1 MRRAFVILL
10 CIFSLFVKAQ
20 TLSSVVYPQAT
31 CNAVTCP
38 AFTSVKSH
46 ITASYVDT
54 LTETLYVGG
63 VFRQMQSTTRRGLAA
78 INGATGTL
86 LSFNVNVDT
95 TGCVYAI
102 AKVGDTLFIGGRFS
116 KVNNVAR
123 VNFAAIRIST
133 GALLPSFALGVG
145 TTSDTVF
152 AINYYRN
159 RIYIGGRFNTV
170 FGQSRTNIAKVS
182 RTGAVLT
189 GAPNPGIVR
198 KISSYNAR
206 IVAIADV
213 VGESSVIR
221 IDTNFASGFATI
233 FSTTQSTSAYP
244 QYVQDFAIR
253 GDSVYVVGTFFCIDN
268 VISTYYNFVASNIN
282 TGVERT
288 WGVHLPVGSSYN
300 LEYSPK
306 NHFRIEYYRDSL
318 YVGVRDGEEKLTNF
332 HKLVVFHYRGNQV
345 RILKTYPSNQPGLQG
360 NFFVDLLIGNAR
372 MYEIDKYALHTAFPN
387 GSHYCNIY
395 SWCLQIPATPA
406 TALGPPTVC
415 PDDTNWY
422 YMPFNAAY
430 STYTWYSTD
439 PNLILTPNGDSC
451 RAITTPVF
459 VYGQV
464 RVRGQSSCNIL
475 TVNESVRTVTDF
487 PLPSVNAGSSD
498 SLTCSTTMIVQHGSC
513 IPAPVSWIWSGPAA
527 SNADSVYVTV
537 PGTYI
542 LQCVSIDGCRG
553 RDTVQIG
560 IDTIPPPITPYGSV
574 PQLTCVNTS
583 IQLNAASLYPGDS
596 LRWTTG
602 TGSFPNPVTIT
613 QPGSVFLTVVDLNNG
628 CNAQDTISVAQ
639 NVVQPTGAST
649 VSDTLFT
656 CAVDSILLTATSPGP
671 NVVFI
676 WMDASLMH
684 YPNPFYAIVS
694 GAYSAMA
701 IDTLNGCVT
710 TLLPEIL
717 NSWTTPPNLTLP
729 SDSFNITC
737 SSDSALLVANSLT
750 TSATFL
756 WTDSSSF
763 TGGNPSYVTT
773 QGVYYCVLTDT
784 LNGCVTVDSAYVGF
798 TPLLLVNGVNDTAIC
813 NGSGAVLNVTPVGG
827 TSPFQYAWNNG
838 GGNSALVTVYPSDT
852 LQYIVAV
859 VDGVGCSGFDTV
871 VVNVPDPISDSVL
884 SFQPCDPN
892 QPTGQIQIYPSGGAP
907 PFQYSSDNGLTW
919 QPSNIFP
926 GLTYGNY
933 QFVIQDALGCTHTTT
948 GDIDTNSLSPS
959 PDFIVSTSPELGDTI
974 VLVDIS
980 NPRPDSVVWD
990 FPLGTVV
997 TDSSMYAPVIVPADT
1012 GNFTMTMHAWYGT
1025 CEVVYTRLINIHPFD
1040 SLGAQPWR
1048 TNAIDSLIVY
1058 PNPNSGTFTT
1068 LVHLQ
1073 SKQNFVILVTDANG
1087 LEHSRVQV
1095 SDADEWTGT
1104 ISVSNP
1110 VPGNYILRV
1119 IAEYDTAAIPF
1130 VISQ

>member
-1 MRRAFVILL
+1 MRRALVILL
-10 CIFSLFVKAQ
+10 SIFSLCMRAQ

-63 VFRQMQSTTRRGLAA
+63 VFRKIGSNTRYGLAA
-78 INGATGTL
+78 LNGATGVL
-86 LSFNVNVDT
+86 LNFNAAVDS

-102 AKVGDTLFIGGRFS
+102 AKVGDTLFIGGRFN

-159 RIYIGGRFNTV
+159 RIYIGGRFTTV

-189 GAPNPGIVR
+189 GAPSIGVVR
-198 KISSYNAR
+198 KLRAHNSR
-206 IVAIADV
+206 MLLIADNS
-213 VGESSVIR
+213 GESSFYK
-221 IDTNFASGFATI
+221 IDSVFTNAPVNI
-233 FSTTQSTSAYP
+233 LSTSTSSPGAE
-244 QYVQDFAIR
+244 QYLQDFVTR
-253 GDSVYVVGTFFCIDN
+253 GDTAYIVGSFSEINGIGYQNSVVVNVVTTVKRSWSFVLPVSGMGYHVDSRFCIE
-268 VISTYYNFVASNIN
+268 F
-282 TGVERT
+282 
-288 WGVHLPVGSSYN
+288 
-300 LEYSPK
+300 
-306 NHFRIEYYRDSL
+306 YRDSL
-318 YVGVRDGEEKLTNF
+318 YVGVADGATYTTGNHCIYVL
-332 HKLVVFHYRGNQV
+332 HYRRATYRV
-345 RILKTYPSNQPGLQG
+345 LKTYASNQPGLQG
-360 NFFVDLLIGNAR
+360 NFNVDLLIGNAR
-372 MYEIDKYALHTAFPN
+372 MYEIDKFAYHTSFPN

-395 SWCLQIPATPA
+395 SWCLKVPLNCNSMNGMNPI
-406 TALGPPTVC
+406 C
-415 PDDTNWY
+415 PDDTVWY
-422 YMPFNAAY
+422 YTIPESYY
-430 STYTWYSTD
+430 SNYVWTSTS
-439 PNLILTPNGDSC
+439 PNVVLYPYGDSC
-451 RAITTPVF
+451 LLVTTPAF
-459 VYGQV
+459 SG
-464 RVRGQSSCNIL
+464 
-475 TVNESVRTVTDF
+475 TVTINLRGETSCGIQNQNAIF
-487 PLPSVNAGSSD
+487 RNLTPLPVPVVDAGLPD
-498 SLTCSTTMIVQHGSC
+498 TLTCATTSLVVQGNC
-513 IPAPVSWIWSGPAA
+513 IPAPLLWNWTGPAN
-527 SNADSVYVTV
+527 SSADTV
-537 PGTYI
+537 IATTPGTYY
-542 LQCVSIDGCRG
+542 LQCTNIQGCRKK
-553 RDTVQIG
+553 DSVAIS
-560 IDTIPPPITPYGSV
+560 IDTIPPSITPYGSV

-613 QPGSVFLTVVDLNNG
+613 QPGSVFLTVVNLNNG
-628 CNAQDTISVAQ
+628 CDAQDTITVTQ
-639 NVVQPTGAST
+639 NIVLPTGSATS
-649 VSDTLFT
+649 SDTLFT
-656 CAVDSILLTATSPGP
+656 CAVDSIFLTATSPGP

-676 WMDASLMH
+676 WIDTSLMH
-684 YPNPFYAIVS
+684 YPNPFYATQS

-701 IDTLNGCVT
+701 IDTLNGCTSTPAFV
-710 TLLPEIL
+710 IL

-750 TSATFL
+750 ASATFQ

-763 TGGNPSYVTT
+763 NGGNPSYVTA
-773 QGVYYCVLTDT
+773 QGVYYCVVTDT

-813 NGSGAVLNVTPVGG
+813 YGSGAVLNVAPVGG
-827 TSPFQYAWNNG
+827 TAPFQYAWNNG

-871 VVNVPDPISDSVL
+871 HVNVPDPITDSVL

-919 QPSNIFP
+919 QSSNIFP

-933 QFVIQDALGCTHTTT
+933 QFVIQDALGCTHNTT

-990 FPLGTVV
+990 FPFGTLV
-997 TDSSMYAPVIVPADT
+997 TDSAMYAPVIVPGDT
-1012 GNFTMTMHAWYGT
+1012 GNFTITMHAWYGT
-1025 CEVVYTRLINIHPFD
+1025 CEVVYTRLINVHPFD
-1040 SLGAQPWR
+1040 SLGAQPWG
-1048 TNAIDSLIVY
+1048 TNAIDSLVVY
-1058 PNPNSGTFTT
+1058 PNPNSGVFTT
-1068 LVHLQ
+1068 HVHLQ

-1087 LEHSRVQV
+1087 LEHARIQV

-1104 ISVSNP
+1104 VSVSNP

-1119 IAEYDTAAIPF
+1119 IAEYDTAAIQF

>member
-1 MRRAFVILL
+1 MRRALVILL
-10 CIFSLFVKAQ
+10 SIFSLCVRAQ

-63 VFRQMQSTTRRGLAA
+63 VFRKIGSNTRYGLAA
-78 INGATGTL
+78 LNGATGVL
-86 LSFNVNVDT
+86 LNFNVAVDS

-102 AKVGDTLFIGGRFS
+102 AKVGDTLFIGGRFN

-123 VNFAAIRIST
+123 TNFAAIRIST

-159 RIYIGGRFNTV
+159 RIYIGGRFTTV

-189 GAPNPGIVR
+189 GAPSLGVVR
-198 KISSYNAR
+198 KMRAHYSR
-206 IVAIADV
+206 MLVIADSAL
-213 VGESSVIR
+213 ESTFRR
-221 IDTNFASGFATI
+221 IDTVFTNAPVSI
-233 FSTTQSTSAYP
+233 LSTSTSSPGAE
-244 QYVQDFAIR
+244 QKLQDFVTR
-253 GDSVYVVGTFFCIDN
+253 GDTAYIVGTFSEINGIGYQNSVVVNVVTKVKRSWSFALPVAYPYYDVDSRFCIE
-268 VISTYYNFVASNIN
+268 F
-282 TGVERT
+282 
-288 WGVHLPVGSSYN
+288 
-300 LEYSPK
+300 
-306 NHFRIEYYRDSL
+306 YRDSL
-318 YVGVRDGEEKLTNF
+318 YVGVADGATTAYGHHCIYVL
-332 HKLVVFHYRGNQV
+332 HYRRATYRV
-345 RILKTYPSNQPGLQG
+345 LKTYDSDQSGLQG
-360 NFFVDLLIGNAR
+360 NFNVDLLIGNAR
-372 MYEIDKYALHTAFPN
+372 MYEIDKFSYHTSFPN

-395 SWCLQIPATPA
+395 SWCLKVPINCGS
-406 TALGPPTVC
+406 LIGPYPLC
-415 PDDTNWY
+415 PDDTV
-422 YMPFNAAY
+422 
-430 STYTWYSTD
+430 WYSV
-439 PNLILTPNGDSC
+439 TPQSYYSNYLWSSDTSSVVLVSYGDSC
-451 RAITTPVF
+451 LVITTPAF
-459 VYGQV
+459 VNGQFTMG
-464 RVRGQSSCNIL
+464 VRGETSCGVQNQNPSSRVIGSL
-475 TVNESVRTVTDF
+475 PV
-487 PLPSVNAGSSD
+487 PLVNAGSSD
-498 SLTCSTTMIVQHGSC
+498 TLTCSISMLVQHGSC
-513 IPAPVSWIWSGPAA
+513 IPAPVSWNWSGPAT
-527 SNADSVYVTV
+527 SNADSVYVTS
-537 PGTYI
+537 PGTYV

-560 IDTIPPPITPYGSV
+560 IDTVPPSITPYGSV

-628 CNAQDTISVAQ
+628 CDAQDTITVTQ
-639 NVVQPTGAST
+639 NIVQPTGSAAT
-649 VSDTLFT
+649 SDTLFT
-656 CAVDSILLTATSPGP
+656 CAVDSIFLTATSPGP

-676 WMDASLMH
+676 WIDTSLMH
-684 YPNPFYAIVS
+684 YPNPFYATQS

-701 IDTLNGCVT
+701 IDTLNGCTSTPAFV
-710 TLLPEIL
+710 IL

-750 TSATFL
+750 ASATFQ
-756 WTDSSSF
+756 WTDSSAF
-763 TGGNPSYVTT
+763 YGGNPSYVTT

-813 NGSGAVLNVTPVGG
+813 NGSGAVLNVVPVGG
-827 TSPFQYAWNNG
+827 TAPFQYAWNNS

-859 VDGVGCSGFDTV
+859 VDGAGCSGFDTV
-871 VVNVPDPISDSVL
+871 FVNVPDPIADSVL

-907 PFQYSSDNGLTW
+907 PFQYSYDNGLTW
-919 QPSNIFP
+919 QSSNIFP

-933 QFVIQDALGCTHTTT
+933 QFVIQDALGCTHNTT

-997 TDSSMYAPVIVPADT
+997 TDSSMYAPVIVPGDT
-1012 GNFTMTMHAWYGT
+1012 GNFTITMHAWYGT
-1025 CEVVYTRLINIHPFD
+1025 CEVVYTRLINVNPFD
-1040 SLGAQPWR
+1040 SLGAQPWG
-1048 TNAIDSLIVY
+1048 TNAIDSLVVY
-1058 PNPNSGTFTT
+1058 PNPNSGVFTT
-1068 LVHLQ
+1068 HVHLQ
-1073 SKQNFVILVTDANG
+1073 SKQNFVILVADANG
-1087 LEHSRVQV
+1087 LEHARVQV

-1119 IAEYDTAAIPF
+1119 IAEYDSVAVPF